1 MKRTIYIFINLL
13 FIISINDLKGASP
26 NWNVNPHEFAVNMT
40 GVIRIKM
47 DSVFYNRLDTR
58 IAVFVG
64 SQLRGIVN
72 VNAGKRIGTNIYYP
86 ITMYSNLNK
95 GDIMSFKIYEAPN
108 DTVYN
113 ADETLV
119 FDRSKTCGKFSQ
131 PFILT
136 IHPYC
141 TAPIFTTCPPNVTF
155 NTAIGVCGSNYNYT
169 PIISG
174 FPTPTIKYYFSG
186 ATTGSG
192 TGTGSGAYFNF
203 GITTVKLVLDNNCKP
218 KDSCTFTIKIIDVE
232 KPTMVCKANQNRGT
246 NAPLCTYTMVGTEF
260 DLISKSDNCG
270 LLSTT
275 YTVTGVTTSSG
286 SNSLTGLIFN
296 KGISVVTWSVTDIN
310 GNLSTCKFNVN
321 VVDDDPSI
329 ISCKVNQSRGTTGSL
344 CSYTAVGTEFDL
356 TSSTDNCGIESSIYT
371 LSGATTGTGSNSLA
385 NFVFVKGVTTVLW
398 TVTDVGSNISTCKFT
413 VTIVD
418 DDNPTLVCK
427 TNTVVSTT
435 GNTCKYTAVGNEF
448 DLTSNSDNCGIS
460 TKTYTLSGATT
471 GTGSTTLAAKVF
483 NLGVTTVLWKVT
495 DAAGNSATCNF
506 VVTVLDIK
514 LPSLTCKANQTRT
527 SGTYACKYITVGT
540 EFNLAS
546 SSDNCGIAST
556 VYTLTGVTT
565 GTGNN
570 SLAGIQFNIG
580 TTTVEWKVTDAAG
593 NSKACN
599 FTVIINDI
607 DSDCDGVLDCTDVC
621 HGGNDTID
629 NDGNGL
635 PDCKYP
641 PTYAKI
647 IAAWKCGSNKAYICH
662 SNGTQCV
669 AYSAVATHIAH
680 GDYLGS
686 CDNSNCGGW
695 TLRREITD
703 DLSAEA
709 DGLPSGYA
717 DEISMNHAIEIY
729 PNPAQ
734 NMVYIKLPKQ
744 SNDEVNIQMYNT
756 MGIQLMNDISINK
769 KDNRIIQVDIAGI
782 PNGLCYFK
790 IKLDDM
796 EFIKSVSIQK

>member
-1 MKRTIYIFINLL
+1 M
-13 FIISINDLKGASP
+13 
-26 NWNVNPHEFAVNMT
+26 
-40 GVIRIKM
+40 
-47 DSVFYNRLDTR
+47 
-58 IAVFVG
+58 
-64 SQLRGIVN
+64 
-72 VNAGKRIGTNIYYP
+72 
-86 ITMYSNLNK
+86 
-95 GDIMSFKIYEAPN
+95 
-108 DTVYN
+108 
-113 ADETLV
+113 
-119 FDRSKTCGKFSQ
+119 
-131 PFILT
+131 
-136 IHPYC
+136 
-141 TAPIFTTCPPNVTF
+141 
-155 NTAIGVCGSNYNYT
+155 
-169 PIISG
+169 
-174 FPTPTIKYYFSG
+174 
-186 ATTGSG
+186 
-192 TGTGSGAYFNF
+192 
-203 GITTVKLVLDNNCKP
+203 
-218 KDSCTFTIKIIDVE
+218 
-232 KPTMVCKANQNRGT
+232 
-246 NAPLCTYTMVGTEF
+246 
-260 DLISKSDNCG
+260 
-270 LLSTT
+270 
-275 YTVTGVTTSSG
+275 
-286 SNSLTGLIFN
+286 
-296 KGISVVTWSVTDIN
+296 
-310 GNLSTCKFNVN
+310 
-321 VVDDDPSI
+321 PS
-329 ISCKVNQSRGTTGSL
+329 
-344 CSYTAVGTEFDL
+344 
-356 TSSTDNCGIESSIYT
+356 
-371 LSGATTGTGSNSLA
+371 GTGSNSLA
-385 NFVFVKGVTTVLW
+385 SFVFIKGVTTVSW
-398 TVTDVGSNISTCKFT
+398 AVTDLKGNVSTCTFN
-413 VTIVD
+413 VTISD

-460 TKTYTLSGATT
+460 TKTYTLSGSTT

-527 SGTYACKYITVGT
+527 SGTYACKYIAVGT
-540 EFNLAS
+540 EFNLTS

-580 TTTVEWKVTDAAG
+580 TTTVEWKVTDATG
-593 NSKACN
+593 NSKTCS
-599 FTVIINDI
+599 FTVKINDI
-607 DSDCDGVLDCTDVC
+607 DSDCDGVLDCSDVC

-669 AYSAVATHIAH
+669 AYSAVAAHIAH

-686 CDNSNCGGW
+686 CDNANCGGW
-695 TLRREITD
+695 TLRREIND
-703 DLSAEA
+703 DFSAEV
-709 DGLPSGYA
+709 DGLPNRYA
-717 DEISMNHAIEIY
+717 DEISMNNYIEFY

-734 NMVYIKLPKQ
+734 KILYIKLPKQ

-756 MGIQLMNDISINK
+756 MGIELMNDISINK

-782 PNGLCYFK
+782 PNGLCYIR